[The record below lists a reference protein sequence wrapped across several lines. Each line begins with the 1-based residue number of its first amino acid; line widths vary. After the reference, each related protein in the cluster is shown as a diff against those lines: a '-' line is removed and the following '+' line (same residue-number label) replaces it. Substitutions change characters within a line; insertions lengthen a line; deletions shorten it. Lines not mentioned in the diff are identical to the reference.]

1 MTPRA
6 RFVICAAA
14 LAANRGGMSWDS
26 HLLSPLASACEALP
40 GLPAGDA
47 LGPVRGACEAL
58 LAARLAGDAF
68 AYGQAKDALQL
79 RLAAYWALK
88 VREVAA

>member
-6 RFVICAAA
+6 RLVTCATA
-14 LAANRGGMSWDS
+14 LGFNRGGMTWDA

-47 LGPVRGACEAL
+47 LGPVRAACEDL
-58 LAARLAGDAF
+58 LDARLAGDAL
-68 AYGQAKDALQL
+68 AYGDAKDALQL

-88 VREVAA
+88 LREVAA